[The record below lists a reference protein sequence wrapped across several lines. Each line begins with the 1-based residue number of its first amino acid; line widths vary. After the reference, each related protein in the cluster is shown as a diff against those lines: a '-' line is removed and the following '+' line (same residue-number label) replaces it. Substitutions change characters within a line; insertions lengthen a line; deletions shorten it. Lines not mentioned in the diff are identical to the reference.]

1 VQATIIFINVNFL
14 ITNYSN
20 KMLTDSP
27 LAIRVMALEN
37 IGATEIV
44 RILDDLVTASVAQI
58 ESVMTSDVRS
68 DEFIRSTALPD
79 RTPCEM

>member
-1 VQATIIFINVNFL
+1 MQATIIFINANFL

-27 LAIRVMALEN
+27 VAIRVMALAN

-44 RILDDLVTASVAQI
+44 RILDDLVTAFVAQI
-58 ESVMTSDVRS
+58 ELVMTSDVRS

-79 RTPCEM
+79 RTRCEM